1 MKESSGLVRKGTVRE
16 ENSFDKMI
24 KEKKEL

>member
-1 MKESSGLVRKGTVRE
+1 MKESSGLVKKGTVRE
-16 ENSFDKMI
+16 DNGFDKMI